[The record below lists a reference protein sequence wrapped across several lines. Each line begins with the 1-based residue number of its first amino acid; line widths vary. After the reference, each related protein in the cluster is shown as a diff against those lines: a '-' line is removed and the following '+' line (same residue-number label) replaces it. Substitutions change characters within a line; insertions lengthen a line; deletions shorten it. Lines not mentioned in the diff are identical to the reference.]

1 MKTKIIRASRLK
13 NRLDPKFHLDP
24 KSKKEKKTK
33 SHTLNTDEGE
43 E

>member
-13 NRLDPKFHLDP
+13 NRLDPKFYLDP